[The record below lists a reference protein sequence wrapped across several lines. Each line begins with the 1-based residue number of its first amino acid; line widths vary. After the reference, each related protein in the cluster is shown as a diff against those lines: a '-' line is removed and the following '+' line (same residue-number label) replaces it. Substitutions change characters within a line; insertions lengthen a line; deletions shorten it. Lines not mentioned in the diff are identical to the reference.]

1 MDEGGQQS
9 TGPIRRVFE
18 DDDLAV
24 IEKPAGLVVH
34 PSPSHT
40 GPTLVD
46 LMAGEISGGGDPA
59 RPGIVHRLD
68 RGTSGLM
75 IVARNEDA
83 HRRLQG
89 MIQAREV
96 ARTYRALAGGHLR
109 SRTGRIDAPI
119 GRDPRHRHRMA
130 VNGASSREAATRFEV
145 LESLPVDSLL
155 EVSLETGRTH
165 QIRVHMAAIGNPLVG
180 DPTYGGREDY
190 GLERPFLHSCRLAF
204 DHPSTGER
212 LDFASQLPPDLQ
224 EALERARSA

>member
-1 MDEGGQQS
+1 MSEEDLEF
-9 TGPIRRVFE
+9 GPIERVFE
-18 DDDLAV
+18 DEDLAV

-34 PSPSHT
+34 PSPSHQ

-46 LMAGEISGGGDPA
+46 LMEGEIGGGGDPG

-75 IVARNEDA
+75 VVAKNDTA
-83 HRRLQG
+83 HRRLQE
-89 MIQAREV
+89 MIQGREV
-96 ARTYRALAGGHLR
+96 GRTYLALAGGHLR

-130 VNGASSREAATRFEV
+130 VNGASPRSAATRFEV
-145 LESLPVDSLL
+145 IDVFPVDSLL

-190 GLERPFLHSCRLAF
+190 GLERPFLHSSRLAF

-212 LDFASQLPPDLQ
+212 IDVQSELPEDLRVALDM
-224 EALERARSA
+224 ARSG